1 MPSSQELD
9 TLRDSIMK
17 KTIGARKCRQL
28 RQRLSGLRPLL
39 VCFEEFLRKTVKDY
53 EGYPTEILPLSL
65 TIYLDEDTTV
75 SGVMIQVSEV
85 KKWLEHAIEGKF
97 PM

>member
-9 TLRDSIMK
+9 TLPDSIMK

-39 VCFEEFLRKTVKDY
+39 VCFGEFLCKILKDCL
-53 EGYPTEILPLSL
+53 GYPTEILPLSL

-75 SGVMIQVSEV
+75 TGVMIQVSEV